1 MNLKANRES
10 FRFKVPEDFDFWL
23 TAWGSGWIDLAPF
36 AHDEEKRVI
45 HRVERLTSGKIVRAT
60 LTQEEG
66 RTLTI
71 LVESDEVLNSAD
83 AEELK
88 SMAEICL
95 KLDEDFTPLYSML
108 EGHPG
113 FRWVAEIGAGRSVRC
128 PTVFE
133 DVVKTICTTNASW
146 GLTRGITRRLCEKLG
161 ESFRGEAYTFPTPER
176 LASTTEDF
184 LRKEVKSGYRSP
196 YLIELARRVVD
207 GELDV
212 EAWKDSPLDSVGL
225 KREVM
230 GVKGV
235 GAYAADNI
243 LKLLGRYDFLALD
256 SWLRRKFA
264 EIHNDGEAAP
274 DEEIEGF
281 YAPFGEWKGLVL
293 SLDMTKEHLLKTKR

>member
-1 MNLKANRES
+1 MDLEAKRES
-10 FRFKVPEDFDFWL
+10 VRLPVPDDFDFWL

-36 AHDEEKRVI
+36 AHDEENRAFS
-45 HRVERLTSGKIVRAT
+45 RVEMLTSGEVVRAT
-60 LTQEEG
+60 LTQEERG
-66 RTLTI
+66 TLTI
-71 LVESDEVLNSAD
+71 LAESDEALGSAD
-83 AEELK
+83 VEELK
-88 SMAEICL
+88 SMAEVVL
-95 KLDEDFTPLYSML
+95 KLDEDFAPLYSML
-108 EGHPG
+108 EVYPE

-146 GLTRGITRRLCEKLG
+146 GLTKGITRRLCEKLG
-161 ESFRGEAYTFPTPER
+161 EPFRGEAHAFPTPER
-176 LASTTEDF
+176 LAMATEDF
-184 LRKEVKSGYRSP
+184 LRREVKSGYRSP

-207 GELDV
+207 GELDL
-212 EAWKDSPLDSVGL
+212 EAWKDSPLDSVAL

-235 GAYAADNI
+235 GSYAADNI

-264 EIHNDGEAAP
+264 EIRNGGEAAS
-274 DEEIEGF
+274 DEEIEEF

-293 SLDMTKEHLLKTKR
+293 SLDMTKEHLLKTRQ

>member
-1 MNLKANRES
+1 MGLEAKRES
-10 FRFKVPEDFDFWL
+10 IQLPVPDDFDFWL

-36 AHDEEKRVI
+36 AHYEEKRAFS
-45 HRVERLTSGKIVRAT
+45 RVEMLKSGEVVRAT

-66 RTLTI
+66 GTLTI
-71 LVESDEVLNSAD
+71 LAESDDALGSAD
-83 AEELK
+83 VEELK

-95 KLDEDFTPLYSML
+95 KLDEDFAPLYSML
-108 EGHPG
+108 EGHPK
-113 FRWVAEIGAGRSVRC
+113 FRWVSEIGAGRSVRC

-146 GLTRGITRRLCEKLG
+146 GLTKGITRRLCERLG
-161 ESFRGEAYTFPTPER
+161 EPFRGEAYAFPTPER
-176 LASTTEDF
+176 LATATEDY

-207 GELDV
+207 GELDP
-212 EAWKDSPLDSVGL
+212 EAWKDSPLDSVAL

-235 GAYAADNI
+235 GPYAADNI

-274 DEEIEGF
+274 DEEIEEF
-281 YAPFGEWKGLVL
+281 YAPFGEWKGLAI
-293 SLDMTKEHLLKTKR
+293 SLDMTKEHLLKTRK